1 LSTIIALTLDE
12 ISDIILLFKVPTKI
26 KNFTLYPPFFIK
38 IKKKSAFKCLI
49 KKEKSVIF
57 EYY

>member
-1 LSTIIALTLDE
+1 MIALTLDE

-26 KNFTLYPPFFIK
+26 KNFTLYTFFFGK

-57 EYY
+57 ELY